1 MNQKSKSYFS
11 NASAKA
17 LARWS
22 TSSSH
27 LRTRDWI
34 LGLALALGT
43 VLAYQR
49 AWHAGY
55 VWDDDFY
62 LTGNKLLTAPN
73 GLWRIWFSLDSPS
86 QYFPLVYTTFLIE
99 HALWGLNPA
108 GYHWVNILLHTANA
122 LLLWRLLR
130 YLRIPGAWLAA
141 ALFALHPV
149 QVESVAWIT
158 ERKNVLMGFFFL
170 LTLLCWVR
178 CVDSQC
184 RRTRKFYALAL
195 FFYALA
201 LFSKTTACT
210 LPAALLLILWLQ
222 EKPIT
227 RARLVQ
233 IAPFVALGLAMG
245 LVSVWWERYHQGTHG
260 QLYAIAL
267 PERVLIA
274 SRAIWFYLGKLLWP
288 AKLSFIYPRW
298 PASATN
304 PLDYAWL
311 LAAVGLG
318 VAIYFARRHV
328 GRGLEV
334 AVLFFVATLSPML
347 GFVMMYAFRFSFVS
361 DHYQY
366 LACIGPL
373 TLAAAGIT
381 IGFRGI
387 EKKSSLLKPAVGG
400 VLLLSLGVMT
410 WRQCAMYADLETL
423 WRTTIAKSPDSWM
436 AYNNLGTRLLQLGR
450 TDEAIA
456 KFQKALQINPNYAL
470 GHNNLGNAFLQIGRV
485 DESLAHLRRALEID
499 PKYAVAH
506 NNLGNTYLQMGRM
519 PDAIDQYKKASEID
533 RYYSQAYNNLGAA
546 LLQVGRLDES
556 LADLKKALEIEPED
570 AETHNNLANTLLR
583 LGRTDEALGHYNK
596 AVEKNPN
603 SVNTLNNLAWLLAT
617 SPEARLRDGPRA
629 AELAERADRL
639 AAGNNPVVTATLA
652 AAYAEAGRFAEA
664 LKTAGRA
671 LDLAIASGN
680 QALAHAI
687 HVQIELYQ
695 SGSPSREKP

>member
-1 MNQKSKSYFS
+1 MNRKSKSKILDQIAK
-11 NASAKA
+11 ASAWPNA
-17 LARWS
+17 PSWRN
-22 TSSSH
+22 
-27 LRTRDWI
+27 WI
-34 LGLALALGT
+34 LGLGLALAT
-43 VLAYQR
+43 VLAYQQ

-62 LTGNKLLTAPN
+62 VTGNKLLTAPN

-130 YLRIPGAWLAA
+130 YLQIPGAWLAA

-170 LTLLCWVR
+170 LTLLSWVKFL
-178 CVDSQC
+178 DEPS
-184 RRTRKFYALAL
+184 RRMWKFYALAL

-222 EKPIT
+222 KRPIT

-233 IAPFVALGLAMG
+233 VAPFVLLGLVMG
-245 LVSVWWERYHQGTHG
+245 LVSVWWERHHQGTHG
-260 QLYAIAL
+260 QLYAIGL

-288 AKLSFIYPRW
+288 PKLSFIYPRW
-298 PASATN
+298 PVSAIN
-304 PLDYAWL
+304 PLDYVWL
-311 LAAVGLG
+311 LATVGLG
-318 VAIYFARRHV
+318 VAIYFARGRV
-328 GRGLEV
+328 GRSVEV
-334 AVLFFVATLSPML
+334 AMLFFVATLSPML

-381 IGFRGI
+381 AGFRSI
-387 EKKSSLLKPAVGG
+387 EKRRSLLKPIVCGI
-400 VLLLSLGVMT
+400 LLLPLGVWT
-410 WRQCAMYADLETL
+410 WRQGAMYADLETL
-423 WRTTIAKSPDSWM
+423 WRTTISKSPDSWM
-436 AYNNLGTRLLQLGR
+436 AYNNLGTRLLQIGR
-450 TDEAIA
+450 TDDAIA
-456 KFQKALQINPNYAL
+456 NFKKTLEIDPDYAP
-470 GHNNLGNAFLQIGRV
+470 GHNNLGNAFLQIGRA
-485 DESLAHLRRALEID
+485 DESLAHLRRALELD
-499 PKYAVAH
+499 PKYALAH

-519 PDAIDQYKKASEID
+519 QEAIEQYKKASEID
-533 RYYSQAYNNLGAA
+533 RYYFQAYNNLGAA

-556 LADLKKALEIEPED
+556 LANLKKALEIEPED
-570 AETHNNLANTLLR
+570 SETHNNFGNTLLR
-583 LGRTDEALGHYNK
+583 MGRAEEALVHYNS
-596 AVEKNPN
+596 AVDKKPESINA
-603 SVNTLNNLAWLLAT
+603 LNNLAWLLAT
-617 SPEARLRDGPRA
+617 SPEARIRNGPRA

-639 AAGNNPVVTATLA
+639 AAGNNPVVIATLA

-664 LKTAGRA
+664 TTTAERA
-671 LDLAIASGN
+671 LGLATVSGN
-680 QALAHAI
+680 RALADAI
-687 HVQIELYQ
+687 QGQIDLYQ
-695 SGSPSREKP
+695 SGSPSREKAQTP